1 MVGKHVLVV
10 DDDLGLQETLQATLE
25 SEGYAVTIAADGV
38 EALEKLASLT
48 PAVIV
53 LDLMMPRMD
62 GYAFAHELE
71 KRGLRP
77 AIPIMVLTA
86 DSRARHKVQTVNPD
100 AFLAKPFDIAELLDN
115 VARLAG

>member
-1 MVGKHVLVV
+1 MSKHILVV
-10 DDDLGLQETLQATLE
+10 DDDPGLQETLQATLE
-25 SEGYAVTIAADGV
+25 SEGYAVTIAADGLD
-38 EALEKLASLT
+38 ALEKLQSLT

-77 AIPIMVLTA
+77 GTPIMVLTA
-86 DSRARHKVQTVNPD
+86 DSRARHKVQGVKPD
-100 AFLAKPFDIAELLDN
+100 AFLAKPFEINELLDE

>member
-1 MVGKHVLVV
+1 MSKHVLVI
-10 DDDLGLQETLQATLE
+10 DDDPGLQETLQATLE
-25 SEGYAVTIAADGV
+25 SEGYEVTIAADGLD
-38 EALEKLASLT
+38 ALEKLQSLT

-71 KRGLRP
+71 ARGLRP
-77 AIPIMVLTA
+77 SIPIMILTA
-86 DSRARHKVQTVNPD
+86 DSRARQKVQSVKPD
-100 AFLAKPFDIAELLDN
+100 AFLAKPFEITELLDE